1 MAIEFIPKKEQTFP
15 VEKLT
20 FFVSLA
26 ILLVV
31 IIFSVFLYI
40 SNQEKENTKIEIG
53 NQIIQ
58 LQSQKIDE
66 LESQVLFRK
75 IQLEKAKELL
85 ANHKFPSKIFDFL
98 ESTLNK
104 GIKVSKL
111 GIVFDE
117 KTATATIG
125 AGTADF
131 KNISLQEINFKK
143 QENLDNFL
151 ISEIKQDTTG
161 NNIIFSSMIKFKEE
175 FLGFKEE

>member
-1 MAIEFIPKKEQTFP
+1 MAIEFIPKNDQTVP
-15 VEKLT
+15 VEKLA
-20 FFVSLA
+20 FFISLA

-31 IIFSVFLYI
+31 AVFSVFLYI

-58 LQSQKIDE
+58 IQSQKIDE

-85 ANHKFPSKIFDFL
+85 SIHKFPSKIFDFL
-98 ESTLNK
+98 ESNLAK

-117 KTATATIG
+117 KTATAVIG
-125 AGTADF
+125 GKAADF
-131 KNISLQEINFKK
+131 KDISLQEINFKK

-151 ISEIKQDTTG
+151 ISEIKQDTTTS
-161 NNIIFSSMIKFKEE
+161 NIVFSSIIKFKEE
-175 FLGFKEE
+175 FLRFKEE

>member
-66 LESQVLFRK
+66 LESQVL
-75 IQLEKAKELL
+75 LEKFSWK
-85 ANHKFPSKIFDFL
+85 KP
-98 ESTLNK
+98 
-104 GIKVSKL
+104 
-111 GIVFDE
+111 
-117 KTATATIG
+117 
-125 AGTADF
+125 
-131 KNISLQEINFKK
+131 KNCWLTINFPQK
-143 QENLDNFL
+143 FL
-151 ISEIKQDTTG
+151 IFWKA
-161 NNIIFSSMIKFKEE
+161 
-175 FLGFKEE
+175 L